1 MTVMTRIEEIYEK
14 GELFDGR
21 YRLLKPLSA
30 AGGSADV
37 WLAADV
43 NTIVE
48 DDGIDKATKVAIKVY
63 RPKNMIDVEGEFQF
77 RNEFRKV
84 FGCHHENII
93 QPTYFSVFEEM
104 PYLVLPYCPAG
115 SAERLVGR
123 LTDNEELWKFIYEVA
138 SGLAYLHAH
147 SPQIIHQDIKPANV
161 LVDGNGSYAITD
173 FGISAEM
180 GGAGAGDD
188 ESGGTWAYMAPERFA
203 EDPLPRPESDVWA
216 FGATLFE
223 MITGNVPFGDDGGSR
238 QEKDRAVPAIEAD
251 VPQPVRQ
258 LVNACLSFD
267 PAQRPTAREIAD
279 MVLKKRYARSRK
291 VVAVAVAAVLVAV
304 TLFAAFFMLRLAPT
318 ADDHLD
324 SMCLRGDSVL
334 GREVV
339 ALTGDG
345 YVPSAADIDELEKAL
360 VIYNNVSREASPAY
374 ARKDT
379 IARKVAVIKEL
390 MAEIR
395 DFDRARDLAEKAK
408 MTDMEEEYVAHSIL
422 QQNHKTR
429 INELTQKLK

>member
-1 MTVMTRIEEIYEK
+1 MTAVTRIEEIYEK

-30 AGGSADV
+30 QGGSADV

-93 QPTYFSVFEEM
+93 QPTYFSVCGEM
-104 PYLVLPYCPAG
+104 PYLVLPYCQAG

-123 LTDNEELWKFIYEVA
+123 LTDKDELWKFIYEVA

-180 GGAGAGDD
+180 GGAGVGDD
-188 ESGGTWAYMAPERFA
+188 ESGGTYAYMAPERFA
-203 EDPLPRPESDVWA
+203 EGSQPRPESDVWA

-223 MITGNVPFGDDGGSR
+223 MVAGNVPFGDDGGCR
-238 QEKDRAVPAIEAD
+238 QGKDTPVPAIAAD

-258 LVNACLSFD
+258 LVSACLSFD
-267 PAQRPTAREIAD
+267 PAERPTAREIAD

-291 VVAVAVAAVLVAV
+291 VIAAAAAAIAVAVASL
-304 TLFAAFFMLRLAPT
+304 TAFFTLRT
-318 ADDHLD
+318 TQSADDHLD

-334 GREVV
+334 GREIVI
-339 ALTGDG
+339 LTGDG
-345 YVPSAADIDELEKAL
+345 YVPAAADMDELEKAL
-360 VIYNNVSREASPAY
+360 VIYSNVSREASPDY
-374 ARKDT
+374 AGKDA

-408 MTDMEEEYVAHSIL
+408 MTEMEEEYIAHSIL
-422 QQNHKTR
+422 QEEHKRR